1 MFGINASREVDAPL
15 YAVWKIVSDADSEP
29 LYWQNLTVCRVVEN
43 NKIVEREVTVSFA
56 DLKAAET
63 IGLRSNKL
71 IKVSLNEGSL
81 TGRRSIILKPTD
93 DNKTR
98 IKALWNIGLADVPL
112 LFRGMVRNE
121 IMKGTEE
128 ALDRI
133 ARAVQ

>member
-1 MFGINASREVDAPL
+1 MFEINASREVDAPL
-15 YAVWKIVSDADSEP
+15 YAVWKIVSDADCEP
-29 LYWQNLTVCRVVEN
+29 LYWQNLTVSRVGEN

-56 DLKAAET
+56 DLKADET

-71 IKVSLNEGSL
+71 IKLSLNEGSL
-81 TGRRSIILKPTD
+81 TGRRSILLKPTD

-98 IKALWNIGLADVPL
+98 IKASWNIGLADVPL